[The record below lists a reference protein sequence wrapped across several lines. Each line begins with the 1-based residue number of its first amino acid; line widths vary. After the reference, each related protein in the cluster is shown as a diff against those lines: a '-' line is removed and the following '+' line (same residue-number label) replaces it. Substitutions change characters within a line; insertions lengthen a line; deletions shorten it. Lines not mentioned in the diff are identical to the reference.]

1 MKKQKR
7 QRRDEQLSQSILEIR
22 KRMRIGIITMVS
34 TVALVLVLVFSMAA
48 AWYTNVAK
56 TSDLTFQTEVWG
68 FDEKKITLPEESE
81 VILAG
86 PGMSGVIPLTV
97 DNSES
102 TEGVRISMTISKL
115 AMEEEELRKR
125 IFFYTESSGE
135 IAGETMTRTY
145 LGASEADHYTYTIHP
160 GQKLILSEEYY
171 NDVPIRWEWV
181 YDMTG
186 YYFRGRVN
194 DKLKAGETGAVVA
207 DEYLRPIT
215 YDYSRAVFDVKETV
229 TNEETGETI
238 DNENYGQLSMIG
250 EKTLAEFLLEVS
262 KSDGYEGTIDAVA
275 PVILQAE
282 GETVLEPQRLYYPVD
297 VDKDGYG
304 IWAYLCT
311 RNEIKEAVIYDT
323 ALQEEE
329 EAVQAKVNIVL
340 TATSISQEA
349 YTVDSALE
357 LKKALTDPNVAS
369 VELNTDVELGEN
381 IILAGDM
388 DKVVNLNG
396 YTLTCSPTL
405 AAGEKSTQGITVED
419 GASLTMMNG
428 SLYSGSQTAVSASE
442 LGDVAFGTSGG
453 ELVLSNLTISGF
465 DTILEMRDMDALD
478 EEKTMTDSIIKIT
491 NCTMD
496 ASQIGIRLQGN
507 GTDSENLSK
516 VIIQDSTLTAGYMGI
531 SGQGNDDRYGTELV
545 VLNSVVEGYY
555 TALYH
560 PQRASKA
567 FISGSTLSGITGVVV
582 KGGVVTIEDTKVTG
596 TGPYTAAAAANSG
609 FVDTGDGVYVEAVY
623 GWTATVILKG
633 KNEIISENA
642 YAVDLFG
649 QKDKGPG
656 KMMIYGGSHT
666 GAKGSALWN
675 GIGIFEIYGGT
686 YAGNLNSPEE
696 TPIVRYDLE
705 TEE

>member
-1 MKKQKR
+1 MKKQK
-7 QRRDEQLSQSILEIR
+7 RDEQLSQSILEIR

-68 FDEKKITLPEESE
+68 FDEKKITLPKESE

-102 TEGVRISMTISKL
+102 TEGVRISATISKL
-115 AMEEEELRKR
+115 AMEDEELRKR
-125 IFFYTESSGE
+125 IFFYAESSGE
-135 IAGETMTRTY
+135 LAGEMMTRTY
-145 LGASEADHYTYTIHP
+145 LGASEADHYTYTIYP
-160 GQKLILSEEYY
+160 GQKLVLSENYY

-194 DKLKAGETGAVVA
+194 DKLKAGKTGAVVA

-215 YDYSRAVFDVKETV
+215 YDYSRAVFDV
-229 TNEETGETI
+229 NEAI
-238 DNENYGQLSMIG
+238 DNANYGQLSMIG
-250 EKTLAEFLLEVS
+250 EKSLAEFLLEIS
-262 KSDGYEGTIDAVA
+262 KNDGYEGTIDAAA

-282 GETVLEPQRLYYPVD
+282 GETELEPQRLYYPVE

-311 RNEIKEAVIYDT
+311 RIEIKEAIDYDT
-323 ALQEEE
+323 TLQAEE
-329 EAVQAKVNIVL
+329 EAVQAKVTIVL
-340 TATSISQEA
+340 TATAISQES
-349 YTVDSALE
+349 YTVDSASE
-357 LKKALTDPNVAS
+357 LKKALADPKIVS
-369 VELNTDVELGEN
+369 VELNTDVKLEETIVLT
-381 IILAGDM
+381 GDT

-405 AAGEKSTQGITVED
+405 TAGEKTTHGITVED
-419 GASLTMMNG
+419 GASLTLMNG
-428 SLYSGSQTAVSASE
+428 SLYSDSETAVSAAE

-453 ELVLSNLTISGF
+453 ELVLSNLNISGF
-465 DTILEMRDMDALD
+465 DTILEMRDMDTLD
-478 EEKTMTDSIIKIT
+478 KEMTMTDSIIKIT

-507 GTDSENLSK
+507 GADSENLSK

-531 SGQGNDDRYGTELV
+531 SGQGNDDRYGTELA
-545 VLNSVVEGYY
+545 VLDSVVEGYY

>member
-1 MKKQKR
+1 
-7 QRRDEQLSQSILEIR
+7 
-22 KRMRIGIITMVS
+22 
-34 TVALVLVLVFSMAA
+34 MAA

-68 FDEKKITLPEESE
+68 FDEKKITLPEETE
-81 VILAG
+81 LILAG
-86 PGMSGVIPLTV
+86 PGMSGVIPMTV

-125 IFFYTESSGE
+125 IFFYADTPHLKTFASENEENRAIDDTESSKEMSGE
-135 IAGETMTRTY
+135 MMDRTY
-145 LGASEADHYTYTIHP
+145 LGATENDHYTYTIYP
-160 GQKLILSEEYY
+160 GQKLILSEDYY

-194 DKLKAGETGAVVA
+194 DELKAGEAGAVVA

-229 TNEETGETI
+229 TNEETGEI
-238 DNENYGQLSMIG
+238 SENANYGQLSMIG
-250 EKTLAEFLLEVS
+250 EKSLAEFLQEIS
-262 KSDGYEGTIDAVA
+262 RSDGYEGTIDAAA
-275 PVILQAE
+275 PVILQAG
-282 GETVLEPQRLYYPVD
+282 GEKELEPQRLYYPVE

-311 RNEIKEAVIYDT
+311 RNEIKEAIDYDM

-329 EAVQAKVNIVL
+329 EAVQEKVTIVL
-340 TATSISQEA
+340 TATAVSQE
-349 YTVDSALE
+349 TVIVDSVSELE
-357 LKKALTDPNVAS
+357 QALTDPNIVS
-369 VELNTDVELGEN
+369 VELNTDVKLEETIALT
-381 IILAGDM
+381 GDTN
-388 DKVVNLNG
+388 KVVNLNG
-396 YTLTCSPTL
+396 YTLTCSPELTV
-405 AAGEKSTQGITVED
+405 GEKSTQGITVED
-419 GASLTMMNG
+419 GASFTIMNG
-428 SLYSGSQTAVSASE
+428 SLYSDNETTASVGE
-442 LGDVAFGTSGG
+442 LGAVAFGTSGG
-453 ELVLSNLTISGF
+453 ELALSNLTISGF
-465 DTILEMRDMDALD
+465 DTILEMRDMDTLD
-478 EEKTMTDSIIKIT
+478 KEMTMTDSSIKII

-496 ASQIGIRLQGN
+496 ASQVGIRLQGN
-507 GTDSENLSK
+507 GVDSENVSK

-531 SGQGNDDRYGTELV
+531 CGHGNDDRYGTELI
-545 VLNSVVEGYY
+545 VLNSEVEGYY

-596 TGPYTAAAAANSG
+596 TGPYAAAAAANSG

-623 GWTATVILKG
+623 EWTATVILKG
-633 KNEIISENA
+633 ENEIISENA

-649 QKDKGPG
+649 QKDKGLG
-656 KMMIYGGSHT
+656 KMMIYEGNYT
-666 GAKGSALWN
+666 GEKGSVLWN
-675 GIGIFEIYGGT
+675 GLGIFEIYGGS
-686 YAGNLNSPEE
+686 YAGDLISPEK
-696 TPIVRYDLE
+696 TPIVRYDLK